1 MFPQWL
7 FDVARQKSLPPLP
20 VNWDF
25 KEKTQKDAK
34 SYVIEHIQICITD
47 PDNYI
52 KALEGIDH
60 QQLLTHLLSCYP
72 SGQLI
77 GYADENHSQ
86 LGQIYNKFPQIL
98 KYPSIYNK
106 FKFNRLGAGN
116 QMSSSQ
122 SSKTS
127 IPHEVNSQSFPAVV
141 LGRVG
146 R

>member
-1 MFPQWL
+1 MG
-7 FDVARQKSLPPLP
+7 
-20 VNWDF
+20 
-25 KEKTQKDAK
+25 TQKDAK

-47 PDNYI
+47 PD
-52 KALEGIDH
+52 
-60 QQLLTHLLSCYP
+60 
-72 SGQLI
+72 
-77 GYADENHSQ
+77 NHSQ

-141 LGRVG
+141 HQQNGSDSSDDNSTSDSYVIR
-146 R
+146 